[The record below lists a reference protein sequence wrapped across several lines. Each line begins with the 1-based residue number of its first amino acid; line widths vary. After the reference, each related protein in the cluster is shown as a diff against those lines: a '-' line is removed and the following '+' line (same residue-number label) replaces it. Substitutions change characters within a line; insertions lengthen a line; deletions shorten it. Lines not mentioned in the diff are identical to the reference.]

1 MTSVVELLSRFDG
14 ALEGRS
20 AIVTGAGSGIGRAVS
35 IAFARAGADV
45 ASTGAG
51 SASTLSSRDASTPDW
66 YPPEEDAPCDR
77 MLSPQVSPKS
87 RCSS

>member
-1 MTSVVELLSRFDG
+1 MESVAQLLARFEG

-45 ASTGAG
+45 ALMGRR
-51 SASTLSSRDASTPDW
+51 RDALRRPRGRDGSW
-66 YPPEEDAPCDR
+66 QEGGRPPRRRA
-77 MLSPQVSPKS
+77 
-87 RCSS
+87 